1 MDLEVWKQSMDFV
14 ENIYKESAL
23 FPKEEVYG
31 LTSQI
36 RRAAVS
42 IPSSIDSIIKM
53 LNGLI
58 RHLKG
63 EIQCHKTPT

>member
-1 MDLEVWKQSMDFV
+1 MTHHMDLEVWKQSMDF
-14 ENIYKESAL
+14 
-23 FPKEEVYG
+23 KEEVYG